1 MKKVKFAISLIT
13 LVSFVVSCEM
23 SDINPETTGASIE
36 GTYVGTLT
44 NVNSLKGTTLSNN
57 EGHDAVAEV
66 KDMGNGEIQVHCY
79 GEEMDTTFMLNYYEN
94 HDSVMVCMN
103 GEAFEEMY
111 GHEMGCGTNE
121 SEMMGSGSG
130 GGMMG
135 SGGGMMGGNTE
146 GMMNGNAN
154 WTDHMNNEHS
164 EGDEHFGGFD
174 MNTNS
179 FEYIIR
185 KEDITYRFN
194 GFRK

>member
-1 MKKVKFAISLIT
+1 MKFAISLIT

-94 HDSVMVCMN
+94 HDSVMVCI
-103 GEAFEEMY
+103 E
-111 GHEMGCGTNE
+111 
-121 SEMMGSGSG
+121 
-130 GGMMG
+130 
-135 SGGGMMGGNTE
+135 
-146 GMMNGNAN
+146 
-154 WTDHMNNEHS
+154 W
-164 EGDEHFGGFD
+164 
-174 MNTNS
+174 
-179 FEYIIR
+179 
-185 KEDITYRFN
+185 
-194 GFRK
+194 